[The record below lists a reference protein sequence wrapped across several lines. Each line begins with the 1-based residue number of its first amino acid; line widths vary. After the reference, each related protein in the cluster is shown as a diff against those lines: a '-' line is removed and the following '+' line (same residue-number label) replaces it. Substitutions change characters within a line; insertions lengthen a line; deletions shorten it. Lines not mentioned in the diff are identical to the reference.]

1 LDEKRLKYWL
11 ALSML
16 RGIERFNAGSLADS
30 LGGPREVFEA
40 GEKGREEIP
49 AQLTK
54 LIRGFRD
61 WDRAE
66 QEMELAFKSGA
77 AIVVYDDPR
86 FPQALKNTFDPPC
99 LLYMKGDGWKE
110 ELPAVAIVG
119 TRRPT
124 HYGTSMA
131 ETLGRDL
138 AHAGVNV
145 VSGMA
150 RGCDAAA
157 HKGALKAGGF
167 TTAVLGTG
175 VDEVYP
181 REAKKLYEEIA
192 EKGVVISEFQMGSK
206 PHPYNFPKR
215 NRIISGLASGVAVVE
230 APLRSGSLMTAR
242 LSLEYGREVF
252 AFPGQVDSR
261 SSSGTNRLIKDGA
274 ALIEGAKD
282 ILDALGLSVA
292 TRPQVQAVLPEGDE
306 LLIFRALGTSLV
318 HIDALC
324 EKTGLSAAR
333 ASTVLL
339 EMELKGMV
347 EQKPG
352 KAFLKRV

>member
-1 LDEKRLKYWL
+1 MDEKRLKYWL

-16 RGIERFNAGSLADS
+16 RGVERFNAGSLAGS
-30 LGGPREVFEA
+30 LGGPRELFEA
-40 GEKGREEIP
+40 GENGREDIP
-49 AQLTK
+49 AHLTK
-54 LIRGFRD
+54 LIRGFSD

-66 QEMELAFKSGA
+66 REMELAFKSGA
-77 AIVVYDDPR
+77 AIVAYDDPR

-99 LLYMKGDGWKE
+99 LLYMKGGGWKE

-124 HYGTSMA
+124 HYGTRMA
-131 ETLGRDL
+131 EALGHDL
-138 AHAGVNV
+138 AYSGVNV

-150 RGCDAAA
+150 RGCDTSA
-157 HKGALKAGGF
+157 HRGALKAGGF

-192 EKGVVISEFQMGSK
+192 EKGVVISEFPMGSQ
-206 PHPYNFPKR
+206 PHAYNFPKR
-215 NRIISGLASGVAVVE
+215 NRIISGLTSGVAVIE

-282 ILDALGLSVA
+282 ILDVLGLSFA
-292 TRPQVQAVLPEGDE
+292 EKPQVQAAAPEGDE
-306 LLIFRALGTSLV
+306 LLIFKALGTSLV

-352 KAFLKRV
+352 KSFLKRV